1 MTGRL
6 IVTQGYIYIYIYIYI
21 YKGIIIQYI
30 KYYYQKKSQILC
42 FFITMEI
49 TTARYNVLIV

>member
-6 IVTQGYIYIYIYIYI
+6 IVTQGYIYIYI